1 MKVKVNEAWKR
12 PLAVPQDWR
21 AALFLDQLEGPA
33 GRYLPRDSART
44 RGHGFSSRDQCGSH
58 PESGRHYYFRPKA
71 KGTGKELSLT
81 GATIR
86 RHLEG
91 ELTIGLY
98 AINPSTQRSKW
109 VAIDADYAGAM
120 EDLLKLQ
127 YFLQQDK
134 VEAAL
139 EMSKRGG
146 HLWIFMERPALAR
159 ECRIYIYNLA
169 LKLGVRIRGAGL
181 AEGIEIFPKHDELRE
196 GEFGNAMRGPLG
208 IHRGANRRY
217 WFYGADYDLEK
228 QIAYL
233 NRLRKVS
240 EEQLRTFIAGKTM
253 PPEFDR
259 KRPSADQSVPFVHA
273 SGHEF
278 RILDH
283 VGKVRR
289 VGRNYVTQCPS
300 CAEAGQDRSGD
311 NLAISIEDPRKYLCW
326 AGCTREM
333 IRRAVGCPIPV
344 RQLA

>member
-1 MKVKVNEAWKR
+1 MDIAIRASSEVVREY
-12 PLAVPQDWR
+12 
-21 AALFLDQLEGPA
+21 AALFVN
-33 GRYLPRDSART
+33 
-44 RGHGFSSRDQCGSH
+44 RGAYTLQSSRPH
-58 PESGRHYYFRPKA
+58 PESGRHYYFRPKGR
-71 KGTGKELSLT
+71 GTVKELRLT
-81 GATIR
+81 AATVR

-91 ELTIGLY
+91 EITIGLY
-98 AINPSTQRSKW
+98 AINPTTQRSKW

-127 YFLQQDK
+127 YSLQQDK

-146 HLWIFMERPALAR
+146 HLWIFMDEPALAR

-169 LKLGVRIRGAGL
+169 LRLGMRIKGIGL

-196 GEFGNAMRGPLG
+196 GEFGNAIRGPLG

-217 WFYGADYDLEK
+217 WFYGAAYDLEK

-233 NRLRKVS
+233 KRLHKVS
-240 EEQLRTFIAGKTM
+240 EEQLQGFIAGKTL
-253 PPEFDR
+253 PPEFER
-259 KRPSADQSVPFVHA
+259 RRPSPTEVTRSAT

-278 RILDH
+278 RILEH
-283 VGKVRR
+283 VGKVRK

-300 CAEAGQDRSGD
+300 CAEAGQDRSAD
-311 NLAISIEDPRKYLCW
+311 NLAISVEDPRKYICW
-326 AGCTREM
+326 AGCTKEL

-344 RQLA
+344 RRSA